1 MKDDV
6 MFFFCDDK
14 VKVFV
19 GNLGSFELIGVRG
32 RQSIVFVIIECVVL
46 DYDMI
51 FVLLIL
57 SVVLYC
63 FIFDDIE
70 ILFV

>member
-1 MKDDV
+1 MILKYLKCKLVEMKDDV

-32 RQSIVFVIIECVVL
+32 R
-46 DYDMI
+46 
-51 FVLLIL
+51 
-57 SVVLYC
+57 
-63 FIFDDIE
+63 
-70 ILFV
+70 